1 MTTHASPNNYLVL
14 GDGKFDNTNGT
25 GPAGLTQAFVD
36 ISVAGKPLVIY
47 FHGGLVPL
55 ASGLASADNLN
66 PQFTTAGSSPLFVV
80 WETGIFEVLRDSLP
94 SIFSEAI
101 FNTILGRV
109 TQFVQAKLDQT
120 QQVGATRGID
130 PLNLTRMDI
139 IQTRLHAAKMTG
151 VLFPD
156 TPIDRLDDTTT
167 LTPAEQAQIQKEVAD
182 DLQLQIQTQQVANT
196 RQNPAT
202 VGAKGVA
209 VQGSTATLMDPDVLD
224 DIAPTQ
230 AGVRGS
236 ISLIGLGVHI
246 IKVVIHVIQRFV
258 KHRDHGA
265 YLTIIEE
272 ILREFYIGNAG
283 QFIWGRMKLEVSNSF
298 GPLPACGGSALVN
311 QIQTMWATGNKPRV
325 TLIGHSA
332 GSTWVSLILK
342 QLHAVMPADF
352 AVEVALIAPACT
364 FTVFADAIG
373 TAASRIAKLRIFG
386 QGDSYEIKNAIA
398 GPLYPASLLYF
409 ISGVLE
415 DESDEPVLGMQRYY
429 TLPIYN
435 SADFPEIG
443 SVEAFAPL
451 KVPRD
456 FAWSDIVQGAGANC
470 DMHTH
475 GCWQQAPETMASI
488 LSIVAGGIS

>member
-1 MTTHASPNNYLVL
+1 MPAPNNYLVL
-14 GDGKFDNTNGT
+14 SDGKFDDANGT
-25 GPAGLTQAFVD
+25 GPDGLIQTFVD
-36 ISVAGKPLVIY
+36 ISVAAKPLAVY

-55 ASGLASADNLN
+55 ASGLASADNLD
-66 PQFTTAGSSPLFVV
+66 PQFIAAGSSPLFVV

-109 TQFVQAKLDQT
+109 TQFVRAKLDQT
-120 QQVGATRGID
+120 QQLGVTRAID

-139 IQTRLHAAKMTG
+139 IQTRIHAAKMTG
-151 VLFPD
+151 ILFPD

-167 LTPAEQAQIQKEVAD
+167 LTPAEEVQIQKEVAD
-182 DLQLQIQTQQVANT
+182 DFQLQIQTQQVANT
-196 RQNPAT
+196 RHDPTT

-224 DIAPTQ
+224 NIAPAQ
-230 AGVRGS
+230 AGAKGP
-236 ISLIGLGVHI
+236 ISMIGLGVHI
-246 IKVVIHVIQRFV
+246 VKVVLHVIQRFV

-283 QFIWGRMKLEVSNSF
+283 QFVWGRMKQEVSNSF
-298 GPLPACGGSALVN
+298 GPSQDCGGSALVRE
-311 QIQTMWATGNKPRV
+311 ISKMWDAGNKPRV

-332 GSTWVSLILK
+332 GSTWVALILM
-342 QLHAVMPADF
+342 QLHAVMPTDF
-352 AVEVALIAPACT
+352 VVEVALIAPACT
-364 FTVFADAIG
+364 FNVFCDAIG

-386 QGDSYEIKNAIA
+386 QGDSFEIKNAIA

-415 DESDEPVLGMQRYY
+415 DKSDEPVLGMQRYY
-429 TLPIYN
+429 MLPVYN
-435 SADFPEIG
+435 GADFPEIG
-443 SVEAFAPL
+443 VVNAFAPL
-451 KVPRD
+451 KLQHG
-456 FAWSDIVQGAGANC
+456 FAWSDIVQGSGANC

-475 GCWQQAPETMASI
+475 GGWQQSPETMASI
-488 LSIVAGGIS
+488 VTIVGQGIV

>member
-1 MTTHASPNNYLVL
+1 MPAPNNYLVL

>member
-1 MTTHASPNNYLVL
+1 MPVPNNYLVL
-14 GDGKFDNTNGT
+14 SDGKFDDTNGI

-36 ISVAGKPLVIY
+36 ISATGKPLAIY

-55 ASGLASADNLN
+55 ASGLASANNLD
-66 PQFTTAGSSPLFVV
+66 PQFTAAGSSPLFVV

-120 QQVGATRGID
+120 QQVGATRAID

-156 TPIDRLDDTTT
+156 TPIDRLDDTNM
-167 LTPAEQAQIQKEVAD
+167 LTPAEEAQIQKEVVG

-196 RQNPAT
+196 RHDPTT

-209 VQGSTATLMDPDVLD
+209 VQGSTATLMDTDVLD
-224 DIAPTQ
+224 DIAPAQ
-230 AGVRGS
+230 AGEKGA
-236 ISLIGLGVHI
+236 ISMIGLGVHI
-246 IKVVIHVIQRFV
+246 VKVVIHVIQRFV

-283 QFIWGRMKLEVSNSF
+283 QFVWGRMKQEVSNSF
-298 GPLPACGGSALVN
+298 GASPDCGGSALVSE
-311 QIQTMWATGNKPRV
+311 IETMWAAGNKPRV

-342 QLHAVMPADF
+342 QLHTVMPADF
-352 AVEVALIAPACT
+352 TVEVALIAPACT
-364 FTVFADAIG
+364 FSVFADAIG
-373 TAASRIAKLRIFG
+373 TAASRVARLRIFG

-415 DESDEPVLGMQRYY
+415 DQSDEPVLGMQRYY
-429 TLPIYN
+429 MLPVYDE
-435 SADFPEIG
+435 ADFPEIG
-443 SVEAFAPL
+443 AAETFAPL
-451 KVPRD
+451 KLPHG

-475 GCWQQAPETMASI
+475 GGWQQAPETMASI

>member
-1 MTTHASPNNYLVL
+1 MPTAPNNYLVL
-14 GDGKFDNTNGT
+14 NDGKFDLTNGA
-25 GPAGLTQAFVD
+25 GPAGLGQAFAD
-36 ISVAGKPLVIY
+36 LTAADKPLTIY

-55 ASGLASADNLN
+55 SSGLASADNLN
-66 PQFTTAGSSPLFVV
+66 RQFVAAGSSPLFLV

-120 QQVGATRGID
+120 QLVNPSKGID
-130 PLNLTRMDI
+130 PLTLTRQDI
-139 IQTRLHAAKMTG
+139 IQARLHAARTTG

-156 TPIDRLDDTTT
+156 TPIDRLAPGET
-167 LTPAEQAQIQKEVAD
+167 LTTAEQAQIQAEVES
-182 DLQLQIQTQQVANT
+182 DLQLQIQTQPVANT
-196 RQNPAT
+196 RHDRIT
-202 VGAKGVA
+202 TGAKGVA
-209 VQGSTATLMDPDVLD
+209 KQGSTATLMDPAVLD
-224 DIAPTQ
+224 DIAPTPP
-230 AGVRGS
+230 GTKGL
-236 ISLIGLGVHI
+236 ISMVGLGVHI
-246 IKVVIHVIQRFV
+246 VKVVVHVIERFV

-283 QFIWGRMKLEVSNSF
+283 QFIWARMKEEVGNAF
-298 GPLPACGGSALVN
+298 GDPAVCGGSALVN
-311 QIQTMWATGNKPRV
+311 QISTMWAGGTKPRI

-332 GSTWVSLILK
+332 GSTWVSVLLK
-342 QLHAVMPADF
+342 QLNVVMPSDF
-352 AVEVALIAPACT
+352 AVDVVLIAPACT

-373 TAASRIAKLRIFG
+373 SAGARIAHLRIFG
-386 QGDSYEIKNAIA
+386 QGNSYEIKDAIA

-429 TLPIYN
+429 TLPAYN
-435 SADFPEIG
+435 SADFSDIG

-451 KVPRD
+451 QLPRAFD
-456 FAWSDIVQGAGANC
+456 WSDITQGVGANC

-475 GCWQQAPETMASI
+475 GCWAQAPLTMASI
-488 LSIVAGGIS
+488 DSIVNGGIV